1 MIDGILDSF
10 FEQRKLQA
18 GEEIFL
24 NYGHCSDEG
33 SDLFSSPDWSSL
45 IAKTNDYKLATN
57 VAIYL
62 LSVHLSKPLS
72 TDEYQHLIN
81 TTKVYQGEIVS
92 GRVRLLLPNTI
103 EELIQVLA
111 VDPELPLEQKLA
123 RFVGKAI
130 SSPEW
135 IKENGFCLE
144 NLRPAPSTLPNAGQ
158 GAFAQNVIEKGE
170 IIVPVPLLHVMDREA
185 FRLPD
190 DKYQLMLN
198 YCFGHEESSLL
209 LCPLTNAVL
218 INHCSSHRQQCGPEG
233 PNAVLQWSTGWE
245 PRQDEFTNM
254 TIAELGE
261 QPGRG
266 LAFEVIATRRI
277 EPGEEVRSVTLF
289 LSQQRIFSLTLRD
302 S

>member
-1 MIDGILDSF
+1 
-10 FEQRKLQA
+10 
-18 GEEIFL
+18 
-24 NYGHCSDEG
+24 
-33 SDLFSSPDWSSL
+33 LFNSPDWSSL
-45 IAKTNDYKLATN
+45 IAKTNDYQLATA

-72 TDEYQHLIN
+72 TDEYKHLIN
-81 TTKVYQGEIVS
+81 TTEVYQGEVVS
-92 GRVRLLLPNTI
+92 ERVRSLLPSTI

-123 RFVGKAI
+123 RYVGKAV

-144 NLRPAPSTLPNAGQ
+144 NLRPGLSTLPSAGQ

-218 INHCSSHRQQCGPEG
+218 INHCSSHRQQCGPDG
-233 PNAVLQWSTGWE
+233 PNAVLQWSSGWE
-245 PRQDEFTNM
+245 PRQDEFTNL
-254 TIAELGE
+254 TVGELGE
-261 QPGRG
+261 QPSRG

-277 EPGEEVRSVTLF
+277 ETGEEVRSCTAFHVVAAKYIH
-289 LSQQRIFSLTLRD
+289 SHCSAR
-302 S
+302 